1 MRWHRSIWR
10 KLGVMKC
17 SLSFESRSW
26 FVTANMFCSIGPCPF
41 SKASLA
47 CRMCKKFAVA
57 IANLCKTNFF
67 SKSEKLSLQTFCVTI
82 NLPTIIWILFSCC
95 CCIPFSLSLTRLE
108 IDDLKVC
115 FHCDFVVRRCPRRC
129 GFRKTVAFLR
139 FWKWC
144 CWDARAGGLC
154 SGRLVLRSELD

>member
-1 MRWHRSIWR
+1 MPNFNALIKCTQIEKILFTVFTHVNYACLNKVTINCCCILKQFMRWHRSIWR

-82 NLPTIIWILFSCC
+82 NLPTII
-95 CCIPFSLSLTRLE
+95 
-108 IDDLKVC
+108 
-115 FHCDFVVRRCPRRC
+115 
-129 GFRKTVAFLR
+129 
-139 FWKWC
+139 
-144 CWDARAGGLC
+144 
-154 SGRLVLRSELD
+154 